1 MGSDTAATLQGGPV
15 TSRQRIYLRIA
26 LAGVVTLAYAALWT
40 MNTRP
45 LAVRQHFYEN
55 YFSFPASSPQMFED
69 WRYYLIWLD
78 CVRAGAPTDKPCSL
92 GSPIP
97 WAYPSAWLLLVHTG
111 LSVRHTVP
119 TAALLYIGLV
129 AMVSCLFAPRSVS
142 EVCYDAIF
150 LVSPPFVLALERCNM
165 DVLVFILLGLAVA
178 LASRRAV
185 LGAFGLV
192 WVAALLKI
200 YPGVSLFAFIR
211 KRGDVFA
218 AGLCAATLL
227 VYLDAIRPQ
236 LKLLYIVVSQSEFQ
250 SFGSP
255 ELFLILAKKLEAM
268 GHPLPLLHF
277 VIPVFALVV
286 YTISVTLLAFAFV
299 RRRIAI
305 DLKPLSDISQY
316 AFAAGGLVYC
326 LCWFIGMNY
335 NYRYIFVAMTLPQ
348 GWAWASARFRLRW
361 LYVAYLLAAL
371 AEAWLALFQF
381 KHPWFEIGHAL
392 LGWFLYGVFLF
403 TLILLSWRTLVQEL
417 SKGAGWKFMRRWE
430 GAA

>member
-15 TSRQRIYLRIA
+15 TSIQRIYLRIA
-26 LAGVVTLAYAALWT
+26 LAGLVTLAYAALWT
-40 MNTRP
+40 MNTKP
-45 LAVRQHFYEN
+45 LAVRQHFYES
-55 YFSFPASSPQMFED
+55 YYSFPASSPQLFED

-111 LSVRHTVP
+111 LSVRQTVP

-129 AMVSCLFAPRSVS
+129 AMVSYLFAPRSVS
-142 EVCYDAIF
+142 EVCYDALF

-178 LASRRAV
+178 LASHRAV
-185 LGAFGLV
+185 FGAFGFV
-192 WVAALLKI
+192 CVAALLKI
-200 YPGVSLFAFIR
+200 YPGVSLFGFVR
-211 KRGDVFA
+211 KKRDVFA
-218 AGLCAATLL
+218 AGLCAVTLL
-227 VYLDAIRPQ
+227 VYLDAIQ
-236 LKLLYIVVSQSEFQ
+236 KQVKLLYIVVSQSEFQ

-268 GHPLPLLHF
+268 GHPVRLLHLA
-277 VIPVFALVV
+277 IPVFALVV
-286 YTISVTLLAFAFV
+286 FTISVALLAFAFV
-299 RRRIAI
+299 RWRIGI
-305 DLKPLSDISQY
+305 DLEPLNDISQY

-326 LCWFIGMNY
+326 LCWSIGMNY

-348 GWAWASARFRLRW
+348 AWAWASARFQWHW

-371 AEAWLALFQF
+371 SEGWLALFQF

-392 LGWFLYGVFLF
+392 LGWLLYGVLLF
-403 TLILLSWRTLVQEL
+403 TLILLCWRMLVQEL
-417 SKGAGWKFMRRWE
+417 SKGTGWRFMRR
-430 GAA
+430 